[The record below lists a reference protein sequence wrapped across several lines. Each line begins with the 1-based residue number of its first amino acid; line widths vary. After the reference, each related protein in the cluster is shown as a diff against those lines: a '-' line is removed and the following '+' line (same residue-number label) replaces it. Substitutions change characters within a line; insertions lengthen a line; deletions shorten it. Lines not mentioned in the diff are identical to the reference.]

1 MMCATRSRHDLSPF
15 YDEKH
20 KDWDVIA
27 VKGAPDIVLDLCT
40 QYQGMD
46 DKPRPMT
53 KEAKERILAA
63 NDAMTK
69 DALRVIG
76 FAYRL
81 EKDVPDD
88 PEKIKAD

>member
-1 MMCATRSRHDLSPF
+1 MITIHDVRDPKAHDPSPF

-46 DKPRPMT
+46 DKPMPMT

-63 NDAMTK
+63 NDA
-69 DALRVIG
+69 
-76 FAYRL
+76 
-81 EKDVPDD
+81 DD
-88 PEKIKAD
+88 QRCVARDRFCLSRGKGCPR